1 MPLPPKIAAGN
12 AAALFRR
19 HRWLGWFC
27 VLAVIAA
34 IGITIWSC
42 EDGKPHPAQ
51 SPKPIA
57 FSVSFQGYSNS
68 PSGQRWAILTVT
80 NRDFGNLC
88 LGNPL
93 TVEWSDHPKDAQDT
107 HGKLPDFIPPH
118 SCGRMVVEVPLAPGS
133 WRARCMISR
142 STWRDPIYNALS
154 SRGWPA
160 HLIPVRRTQTM
171 DSLVTDW
178 VRE

>member
-1 MPLPPKIAAGN
+1 MISNLLINTPLQ
-12 AAALFRR
+12 LFRR

-34 IGITIWSC
+34 IGITLWSR
-42 EDGKPHPAQ
+42 EDGEPRPPQ
-51 SPKPIA
+51 IPKPIA

-88 LGNPL
+88 FANPMA
-93 TVEWSDHPKDAQDT
+93 VEFAAHPGDGQET
-107 HGKLPDFIPPH
+107 HWKTPDFIPPR
-118 SCGRMVVEVPLAPGS
+118 SCGRIAVEIPPTAGA
-133 WRARCMISR
+133 WRMRCIISR
-142 STWRDPIYNALS
+142 YTWRDNVRDALP
-154 SRGWPA
+154 GWWPDF
-160 HLIPVRRTQTM
+160 LLPRRTQIM
-171 DSLVTDW
+171 DGLVTDW

>member
-1 MPLPPKIAAGN
+1 MISNLLINTPLQ
-12 AAALFRR
+12 LFRR

-34 IGITIWSC
+34 IGITLWSR
-42 EDGKPHPAQ
+42 EDGEPRPPQ
-51 SPKPIA
+51 IPKPIA

-88 LGNPL
+88 FANPMA
-93 TVEWSDHPKDAQDT
+93 VEFAAHPGDGQET
-107 HGKLPDFIPPH
+107 HWKTPDFIPPR
-118 SCGRMVVEVPLAPGS
+118 SCGRIAVEIPPAPGA
-133 WRARCMISR
+133 WRMRCIISR
-142 STWRDPIYNALS
+142 YTWRDNVRDALP
-154 SRGWPA
+154 GWWPDF
-160 HLIPVRRTQTM
+160 LLPRRTQIM
-171 DSLVTDW
+171 DGLVTDW